1 MKFVAVSALCLWGL
15 LCLCASV
22 KAVGTLELM
31 RDAAVG
37 WTGVLPCG
45 KWDCECAFNS
55 QRGCCCVANEMSMLE
70 DHTFMRMVDMWEQL
84 TRLDNDIK
92 EVTGNNK
99 IAFTAAMRSRS
110 DCFGPFTS
118 NVPIRYY
125 AISLNQGNGYNDAL
139 GTFTAPRAG
148 LYSFSFTAYSNV
160 GVDGER
166 LYHKVQLIKN
176 NEVVASVWEDN
187 REDTEDSATHS
198 VLVSL
203 RQGDQMYVELLSGR
217 SLCGNTKEYN
227 RFSGYLVYPFTQE

>member
-1 MKFVAVSALCLWGL
+1 MKLVAVSALCLWGV

-22 KAVGTLELM
+22 KAIGTLELM
-31 RDAAVG
+31 RDAAVA

-45 KWDCECAFNS
+45 KWDCECAFKS
-55 QRGCCCVANEMSMLE
+55 QQGCCCVANEMSTLE
-70 DHTFMRMVDMWEQL
+70 DQTFMRMVDMWEQL
-84 TRLDNDIK
+84 IRLDNDIE

-99 IAFTAAMRSRS
+99 IAFTAAMKSRS

-125 AISLNQGNGYNDAL
+125 TISLNQGNGYNDAL

-187 REDTEDSATHS
+187 REDMEDSSTQS

-203 RQGDQMYVELLSGR
+203 RQGDQVYVELLSGR
-217 SLCGNTKEYN
+217 SLCGNTKEFN
-227 RFSGYLVYPFTQE
+227 RARASN

>member
-1 MKFVAVSALCLWGL
+1 M
-15 LCLCASV
+15 
-22 KAVGTLELM
+22 GTLELM

-37 WTGVLPCG
+37 WTGALPCG
-45 KWDCECAFNS
+45 KWDCECAFKS
-55 QRGCCCVANEMSMLE
+55 QPGCCCVANEMSMLE
-70 DHTFMRMVDMWEQL
+70 DHTFTRM
-84 TRLDNDIK
+84 

-99 IAFTAAMRSRS
+99 ITFTVAMKPRS

-125 AISLNQGNGYNDAL
+125 FISLNQGNGYNDAL
-139 GTFTAPRAG
+139 VTFTAPRAG

-160 GVDGER
+160 GVDCER
-166 LYHKVQLIKN
+166 LYHKVQLMKN

-198 VLVSL
+198 VLVSR
-203 RQGDQMYVELLSGR
+203 RQGDKVYVELLSGR
-217 SLCGNTKEYN
+217 SLCGNTKEFN